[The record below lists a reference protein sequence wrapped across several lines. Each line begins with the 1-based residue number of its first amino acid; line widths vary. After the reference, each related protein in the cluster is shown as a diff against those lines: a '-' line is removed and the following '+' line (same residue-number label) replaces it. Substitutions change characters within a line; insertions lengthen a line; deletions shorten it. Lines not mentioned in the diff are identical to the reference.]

1 MRHSSTSVAAR
12 TLIVGTLLAGVSF
25 ASAQQGQQAAPAA
38 SVAGDMSWPRGFD
51 IGNDQHEVYQPQ
63 IESWQG
69 DRIAGRSAIAV
80 GPKDGAPT
88 YGVAHFTAR
97 AAVDKTAGTVTLG
110 NILIDKVD
118 VPTAPAQAQRLQAA
132 LQQQIPATGITTA
145 LDHLQTSYAVSQQ
158 IAKEQTVPVRNEPPR
173 IAFSAQPTML
183 VPVDGQP
190 SLAPVQGAPSFQRA
204 VNTRALILQDQA
216 GTTYVNAAGSWY
228 KARAITGPWLVIAA
242 PPPALLDAAKAASAA
257 STPDPLLPS
266 DGKPPQS
273 PPALMVAT
281 QPTELILTT
290 GQPEIAP
297 VDGTSLLTMTN
308 ADHAVFIVAATNDYY
323 VLISGRWFKG
333 RDMNGPWTFVPGN
346 ALPPDF
352 AKISINDPKANVLVS
367 VPGTPQ
373 AKEAAIA
380 ATIPQTATVS
390 RAKASL
396 NVSYAGAP
404 KFEPIAGTSMSYAV
418 NTPTPVIEV
427 ERNRYYAVSDG
438 IWFVANSPAG
448 PWRVADTVPDA
459 IYAIPPSSPLH
470 YVTYV
475 RVYSSTPEDVVV
487 GYTPG
492 YMGVVVDP
500 AGAVV
505 YGTGY
510 YYPPYMAAVTGTAIP
525 RPTAMAPASRS
536 ELWKALRSGLRPG
549 TSGARLHPIGGH
561 SGVITAAT

>member
-1 MRHSSTSVAAR
+1 V
-12 TLIVGTLLAGVSF
+12 F
-25 ASAQQGQQAAPAA
+25 
-38 SVAGDMSWPRGFD
+38 
-51 IGNDQHEVYQPQ
+51 
-63 IESWQG
+63 
-69 DRIAGRSAIAV
+69 
-80 GPKDGAPT
+80 
-88 YGVAHFTAR
+88 
-97 AAVDKTAGTVTLG
+97 
-110 NILIDKVD
+110 DKVD

-158 IAKEQTVPVRNEPPR
+158 IAKEQTVPVRNDPPR
-173 IAFSAQPTML
+173 VMFSAQPTVL

-190 SLAPVQGAPSFQRA
+190 LLAAIPSAPGFQRV

-216 GTTYVNAAGSWY
+216 GTMYVNAAGSWY
-228 KARAITGPWLVIAA
+228 EARAIAGPWLVIAA
-242 PPPALLDAAKAASAA
+242 PPPALLDAAKAAAA
-257 STPDPLLPS
+257 AATPDPLLPA
-266 DGKPPQS
+266 DGKPPQN
-273 PPALMVAT
+273 PPALLVAT
-281 QPTELILTT
+281 QPTELVLTS

-297 VDGTSLLTMTN
+297 VDGTALLTMTN

-333 RDMNGPWTFVPGN
+333 RDMNGPWAFVPGN

-352 AKISINDPKANVLVS
+352 AKISIHDPKANVLVS

-396 NVSYAGAP
+396 DVSYAGAP

-427 ERNRYYAVSDG
+427 ERNRYYAVSEG
-438 IWFVANSPAG
+438 IWFVANAPAG
-448 PWRVADTVPDA
+448 PWRVADAVPDT

-475 RVYSSTPEDVVV
+475 RVYSSTPEAVVV

-500 AGAVV
+500 AGVVV

-510 YYPPYMAAVTGTAIP
+510 YYPPYVGGGYWYGYPATYGYGAGFAIGALEGFAFGFAAGHIWGA
-525 RPTAMAPASRS
+525 ASPYWGPFWGYHGGYVNWHQAKIISIRLIS
-536 ELWKALRSGLRPG
+536 MNKNVRPG
-549 TSGARLHPIGGH
+549 HQASAG
-561 SGVITAAT
+561 